1 MAYNEPRRRRERP
14 PPGDSDGH
22 SQPHVR
28 YFDPNDEPWRRR
40 QSIGV
45 RGQDDDADEA
55 SRPGVPF
62 IRRRVDASLD
72 QISQYQRRR
81 SVRRENS
88 GSAPSAERVIIE
100 NPATASSDSE
110 GDRAQHFQRSRSRW
124 LNPQASDGD
133 EPRPPSI
140 DRDRIIINPIVYQDA
155 EKDDYRI
162 YRPMTP
168 VFEDV
173 DLFDDFQFTFPT
185 DEPSKDAEMSDLET
199 PTTESGS
206 MRKSDGSLS
215 NILTAPGIYS
225 STYSGTAELGALH
238 DANLTILYNPQGQ
251 KKPLFQWLHVRQ
263 DVMNFDAFWVEV
275 SRHVH
280 FPDAERAAVANL
292 RAEVKRQCVKTRYN
306 PQGAKVGYM
315 EPKFI
320 QAPIQSTGKKPSES
334 SHAVNWIC
342 IPYFSLHQYS
352 ESSSTSNT
360 ALFPDQTL
368 LQSQYSRS
376 GQERDMQQAV
386 CQLGQVQRGDCFHI
400 AQMWCLIVGNSVL
413 ITCSTLQQSDL
424 QGACLKVNTEPSQ
437 VGASGRILVSYG
449 DSVMWSLTTKEC
461 PTWFSFIAHFRGF
474 WPRCLEFWHKDRLV
488 SARNWWK
495 VLKLADGR
503 QGDIKLRLKMA
514 DTPESPR
521 VFLKP
526 NTSAKTAAPTKCTEQ
541 AQDLPEYL
549 HVFTLLPKSAES
561 SGDTILAELRDQ
573 LSAAEKFLTEQT
585 SYSAQSGYK
594 KCALKARDGVNEYL
608 TNLAPRIDEKPNDV
622 LRRLY
627 EERIDVF
634 NMADALFQLF
644 FPLTFHGPTTGKY
657 WGALQKLIKMPE
669 LEGDKDAISAPLTE
683 VKSALWQLT
692 RDIQSFQSI
701 MSFAGKEDRA
711 TIELPRELV
720 TAWLH
725 IVFGLIY
732 SSHTPD
738 WFNHMAKARSLMKG
752 GMQKM
757 IQGISSQNLLEKAVM
772 LPMEVMSLITLNL
785 LRDDVGKYDNVC
797 DTYSLYLNSLDT
809 DITTKHP
816 DRTYQHRLDLVK
828 QEMTAIKRNMARQR
842 SIIAM
847 LRNKTSITDG
857 NFMVRYGEEMPTHMR
872 RLRDWENGDRSEHVR
887 PRPYV
892 PGHRYY
898 GVAED
903 RTIEPGIYDQAQF
916 LTDLDAASKLSATDA
931 GGFRSLFL
939 ADCANLVEQREYE
952 FRRNSEYAED
962 LERETTYKME
972 WTKDRQENAIY
983 AFTLVTIIFLPL
995 STVSSIF
1002 GMNTNDI
1009 RNMDFDQWLYW
1020 VVAVPVTG
1028 LVILG
1033 GLWWLD
1039 ELGNATE
1046 WLFRVGKRS
1055 SPGYGKSSLPGPIK
1069 LEPVVDYDSM
1079 MGRSSDEMPVAY
1091 RRARYPRRGRRSR
1104 YAAEVDDA
1112 VAVVPMP
1119 RRRRNSF
1126 YKY

>member
-1 MAYNEPRRRRERP
+1 MT
-14 PPGDSDGH
+14 
-22 SQPHVR
+22 
-28 YFDPNDEPWRRR
+28 
-40 QSIGV
+40 
-45 RGQDDDADEA
+45 
-55 SRPGVPF
+55 
-62 IRRRVDASLD
+62 RRRVDARSD
-72 QISQYQRRR
+72 HIPQYQRQR
-81 SVRRENS
+81 SLRRENS
-88 GSAPSAERVIIE
+88 GPAPPAERAIIE
-100 NPATASSDSE
+100 NPPTAVFHAASSDVESDGESE
-110 GDRAQHFQRSRSRW
+110 GRARRFKARSRSRW
-124 LNPQASDGD
+124 LNRQASDRDD
-133 EPRPPSI
+133 EPRPRSI
-140 DRDRIIINPIVYQDA
+140 DRDRIIINPIVYEDA
-155 EKDDYRI
+155 EKEDYRI
-162 YRPMTP
+162 YRPMSP
-168 VFEDV
+168 VLEDV
-173 DLFDDFQFTFPT
+173 DTFDDFKFTFPT
-185 DEPSKDAEMSDLET
+185 EEPSKDTELSDLET
-199 PTTESGS
+199 PTTESES
-206 MRKSDGSLS
+206 MQKPDRPLS

-225 STYSGTAELGALH
+225 STYSGTAELGAQH
-238 DANLTILYNPQGQ
+238 DVNLTILYDPKGQ
-251 KKPLFQWLHVRQ
+251 KQPLFRWLHVRQ

-280 FPDAERAAVANL
+280 FPDTERAAVANL
-292 RAEVKRQCVKTRYN
+292 RAEVKRQCVKTRYD

-315 EPKFI
+315 EPKCI
-320 QAPIQSTGKKPSES
+320 QVPIQSTGKKPSES
-334 SHAVNWIC
+334 SHAVKWIC
-342 IPYFSLHQYS
+342 VPYFSLHQYS
-352 ESSSTSNT
+352 ESPSTSNP
-360 ALFPDQTL
+360 AIFPDQTL

-376 GQERDMQQAV
+376 GKERDMQQAV

-400 AQMWCLIVGNSVL
+400 SQLWCLIVGNSVL
-413 ITCSTLQQSDL
+413 ITCSTRERSDL
-424 QGACLKVNTEPSQ
+424 QGASLRVNTEPSQ
-437 VGASGRILVSYG
+437 AGASGKILVSYG
-449 DSVMWSLTTKEC
+449 GAVMWSLTTKEC
-461 PTWFSFIAHFRGF
+461 PTWFTFIAHFRAF
-474 WPRCLEFWHKDRLV
+474 WPRCLEFWHKDRLI
-488 SARNWWK
+488 SAKNWEK
-495 VLKLADGR
+495 VLRLAEGR
-503 QGDIKLRLKMA
+503 QGDVKLRLKMA
-514 DTPESPR
+514 DSPESPR

-526 NTSAKTAAPTKCTEQ
+526 NTSAKTTPTKCPEQ
-541 AQDLPEYL
+541 AEDLPEYL

-561 SGDTILAELRDQ
+561 SGDTILAELHEQ

-585 SYSAQSGYK
+585 SYSAQRGYK
-594 KCALKARDGVNEYL
+594 RCGLMARDGVNEYL
-608 TNLAPRIDEKPNDV
+608 TNLAPRIDEKSNDT
-622 LRRLY
+622 LRLLY

-634 NMADALFQLF
+634 NMADMLFQLF

-657 WGALQKLIKMPE
+657 WGALNKLIKMPE
-669 LEGDKDAISAPLTE
+669 LDGGKDAISTPLAE
-683 VKSALWQLT
+683 VKNALWQLT

-732 SSHTPD
+732 SSHTVD
-738 WFNHMAKARSLMKG
+738 WFNHMTRARSLMKD

-772 LPMEVMSLITLNL
+772 LPTEIMSLITLNL
-785 LRDDVGKYDNVC
+785 FQDDVGKYDNIC

-809 DITTKHP
+809 DITTKHS

-828 QEMTAIKRNMARQR
+828 QEMTAIKRNLARQR

-847 LRNKTSITDG
+847 LRNKTSFTDG

-872 RLRDWENGDRSEHVR
+872 RLRDWETGNRSEHAR
-887 PRPYV
+887 PRGYT

-952 FRRNSEYAED
+952 FRRNTEYAED

-995 STVSSIF
+995 SAISSIF

-1020 VVAVPVTG
+1020 AIALPVT
-1028 LVILG
+1028 ILMIFIA
-1033 GLWWLD
+1033 LWWMD
-1039 ELGNATE
+1039 ELGNATD
-1046 WLFRVGKRS
+1046 WLFGGRKRS
-1055 SPGYGKSSLPGPIK
+1055 SGYGKSSLSGAGRSRPV
-1069 LEPVVDYDSM
+1069 EPVADYDS
-1079 MGRSSDEMPVAY
+1079 MGRSSDEVPATY
-1091 RRARYPRRGRRSR
+1091 RRARYRRRSR
-1104 YAAEVDDA
+1104 RDMVDVDDP
-1112 VAVVPMP
+1112 VEIVPVS